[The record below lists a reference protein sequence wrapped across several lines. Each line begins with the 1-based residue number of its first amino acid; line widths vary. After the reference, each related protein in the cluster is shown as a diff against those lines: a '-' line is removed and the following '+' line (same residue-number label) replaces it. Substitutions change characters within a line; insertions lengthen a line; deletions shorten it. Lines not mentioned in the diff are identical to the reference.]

1 MDTPDVN
8 LMLNIVNVMAY
19 ALEEMDEKIA
29 VHCHAGLG
37 RTGLTIACYLIFA
50 ESIPAEAVRY
60 FAHFSG
66 CTKND
71 M

>member
-19 ALEEMDEKIA
+19 ALEDKNEKVA

-37 RTGLTIACYLIFA
+37 RTGLTIACYLIFS
-50 ESIPAEAVRY
+50 ENIPADAV
-60 FAHFSG
+60 G
-66 CTKND
+66 LE
-71 M
+71 